1 MEGGWGQQGYGY
13 DEWGNPLPPPGG
25 VGGGFPPTQ
34 GGWEGQQGGW
44 GQPPIAPG
52 GPVGGWGG
60 GGSHQQHAGW
70 GGQKRTVTGNWGQP
84 EQGWGPSH
92 DQSWGQP
99 QPGWVEPNQ
108 WNQPPQQFGGQP
120 GGFGGGFEDQAMLTD
135 WFQQR

>member
-1 MEGGWGQQGYGY
+1 LEGGEAAEVINNTQVGEGNSLQQ
-13 DEWGNPLPPPGG
+13 
-25 VGGGFPPTQ
+25 
-34 GGWEGQQGGW
+34 
-44 GQPPIAPG
+44 
-52 GPVGGWGG
+52 
-60 GGSHQQHAGW
+60 
-70 GGQKRTVTGNWGQP
+70 RNWGQP